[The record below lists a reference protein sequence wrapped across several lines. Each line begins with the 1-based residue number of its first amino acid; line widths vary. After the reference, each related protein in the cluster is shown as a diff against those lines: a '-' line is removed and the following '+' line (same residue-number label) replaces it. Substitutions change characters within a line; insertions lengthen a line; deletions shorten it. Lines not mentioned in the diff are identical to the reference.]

1 MTKFEKVS
9 EPMEMDFY
17 SIEMNDRGEKQIH
30 ISGFTE
36 KGDEWRCIDVCW
48 FIEPLEKFIK
58 HVSEL
63 KDHVGIEYA
72 THTQYQKDY
81 LEKGGIVRT
90 INEYFDGKPAD
101 YILSFPEITID
112 SPCGNYVSL
121 FYRQI

>member
-9 EPMEMDFY
+9 EPIELDFY
-17 SIEMNDRGEKQIH
+17 SIEMNDDGEKQIH

-63 KDHVGIEYA
+63 KDYVEIKYA
-72 THTQYQKDY
+72 THTQYQDN
-81 LEKGGIVRT
+81 LTEDETVQT
-90 INEYFDGKPAD
+90 INEYFSGNPAD
-101 YILSFPEITID
+101 YILSFSEITMD
-112 SPCGNYVSL
+112 TPCGNYVSL
-121 FYRQI
+121 FTD